1 MRDLHGEGNCFF
13 RSGGKIETLDLS
25 ILVVNDLFA
34 AGQEGVAW
42 KNVTGEERFLIV
54 ARDGIFQPVVFAA
67 FEVAQTQAGLRLVT
81 RDVEDLLT
89 IR

>member
-1 MRDLHGEGNCFF
+1 VKGIVFSVPVA
-13 RSGGKIETLDLS
+13 RSRRLIFHPGCKRSLCRR
-25 ILVVNDLFA
+25 
-34 AGQEGVAW
+34 QEGVAW